1 MNTDC
6 TRGPVWHVCVKHGR
20 GTAGLRW
27 RWSVWA
33 SPQRVAD
40 GAAPGEEV
48 MDRAEGRTLA
58 AQLWAEAQ
66 AGVAVPALRVSV
78 LWLSEPLHTDCY
90 LLPCLPP
97 RT

>member
-1 MNTDC
+1 M
-6 TRGPVWHVCVKHGR
+6 
-20 GTAGLRW
+20 
-27 RWSVWA
+27 WA

-48 MDRAEGRTLA
+48 MDRGEGRTLA
-58 AQLWAEAQ
+58 ARLWAEAR

-78 LWLSEPLHTDCY
+78 LWLSEPLRTDFS